1 MDDGHLKKSNGVVK
15 KIILSTDSFTQSENL
30 QLIKLL
36 EKKFSLYFS
45 LDGQNRLIL
54 YDQLQIVY
62 FCRLVHPYL
71 HPSMDRKM
79 MKSKHLSDN
88 IFPKRTTIYLPKDI
102 KLTKPTFEINSQ
114 LQLLSKLYKIVY
126 NREDYIY
133 HYKIKIS
140 LVRNHLNTKQ
150 YQVVIESGYWSIIND
165 IKKITGLNNSQVVT
179 LCFYFNN

>member
-1 MDDGHLKKSNGVVK
+1 LDDGHLKKNNGVVK
-15 KIILSTDSFTQSENL
+15 KIILSTDSFTQNENL

-36 EKKFSLYFS
+36 QKKFSLYFS

-62 FCRLVHPYL
+62 FCRLVHPHL

-79 MKSKHLSDN
+79 MKTEQLPN
-88 IFPKRTTIYLPKDI
+88 NPFPKRTTIYLPEDI
-102 KLTKPTFEINSQ
+102 KLNKPTSEINSQ
-114 LQLLSKLYKIVY
+114 LQLLSKLYEVFY

-133 HYKIKIS
+133 YYKTTIS
-140 LVRNHLNTKQ
+140 LIRNHLNTKQ
-150 YQVVIESGYWSIIND
+150 YQVVIESKYWSIIND